1 MAVLCQHQC
10 RDDATSGR
18 IYISWPFEHVL
29 CPFRSQESPKPQAI
43 QESLD
48 KEKREKQKFDEHFL
62 SKCVRRYGEESEFA
76 PQKRTERL
84 RMALGERV
92 KRSKDAL
99 KTTISASK
107 NIMDLMRKRIQERL
121 AKKSIKFPHLCG
133 RRRSM
138 SFYFLRVSLVWTC
151 TDNKR

>member
-18 IYISWPFEHVL
+18 PYISWPFEHVL

-43 QESLD
+43 REPLD
-48 KEKREKQKFDEHFL
+48 KEKREKQKFDERFL
-62 SKCVRRYGEESEFA
+62 SKCVRRYGEASEFA

-92 KRSKDAL
+92 ARSKDAL
-99 KTTISASK
+99 KQTISASK
-107 NIMDLMRKRIQERL
+107 NMMGQMGKRIQERF
-121 AKKSIKFPHLCG
+121 AKTAIKFPHLCG
-133 RRRSM
+133 RKRSM
-138 SFYFLRVSLVWTC
+138 FVLFFESITHLDVY
-151 TDNKR
+151 